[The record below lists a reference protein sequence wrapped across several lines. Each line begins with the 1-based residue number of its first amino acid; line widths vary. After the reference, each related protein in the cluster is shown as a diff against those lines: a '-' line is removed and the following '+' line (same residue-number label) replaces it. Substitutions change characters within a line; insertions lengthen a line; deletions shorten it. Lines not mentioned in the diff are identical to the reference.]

1 MDNVKPWQIILMVL
15 AVGALAFSIW
25 KFVLTPKIK
34 LPTEVYLVDVS
45 NGELFIFDIS
55 GKAKGYYPEKSPDT
69 GELVLMPVI
78 ENEEDGKWY
87 ISGHSLPAL
96 EDVTGTTEAV
106 INASTGEVRVDDSKS
121 PRKFRK

>member
-55 GKAKGYYPEKSPDT
+55 GKAKGYYPERSPDSQN
-69 GELVLMPVI
+69 LVLMPVTKD
-78 ENEEDGKWY
+78 ENGKWF

-96 EDVTGTTEAV
+96 QDVTGTTEAV

-121 PRKFRK
+121 PRKFKK

>member
-45 NGELFIFDIS
+45 NGELFIFDFS
-55 GKAKGYYPEKSPDT
+55 GKAKGYYPERSPDSQN
-69 GELVLMPVI
+69 LVLMPVI
-78 ENEEDGKWY
+78 KDENGKWF

-96 EDVTGTTEAV
+96 QDVTGTTEAV

-121 PRKFRK
+121 PRKFKK